1 MHKIITAKSQN
12 RTSDS
17 ELDEFQNRTPDIE
30 YSKQV
35 PFWIVTWRG
44 QNFNEEKLSGGNQG
58 KEVAVTTPNLDPWL
72 PPLNVD

>member
-1 MHKIITAKSQN
+1 MEILS
-12 RTSDS
+12 SFL
-17 ELDEFQNRTPDIE
+17 E
-30 YSKQV
+30 QV

>member
-1 MHKIITAKSQN
+1 MSKNPSLVPQEEKI
-12 RTSDS
+12 
-17 ELDEFQNRTPDIE
+17 EFSNKF
-30 YSKQV
+30 SKLFEFLEQV

-58 KEVAVTTPNLDPWL
+58 KEMAVTTPNLDPWL

>member
-1 MHKIITAKSQN
+1 MPYKMRVPFFLSMHSF
-12 RTSDS
+12 R
-17 ELDEFQNRTPDIE
+17 DIE
-30 YSKQV
+30 FPEQV

>member
-1 MHKIITAKSQN
+1 MIQILNSN
-12 RTSDS
+12 S
-17 ELDEFQNRTPDIE
+17 ESGLGFWE
-30 YSKQV
+30 QV